1 MVVNPIG
8 KNLTHEVA
16 ENGSGLCRQ
25 NAQQYA
31 HRRLAQGSD
40 LGLAMAVISA
50 WSRRPWPLA
59 GLTFALIVNV
69 LWIVALGYALV
80 RLL

>member
-1 MVVNPIG
+1 MI
-8 KNLTHEVA
+8 HELA
-16 ENGSGLCRQ
+16 ENGLGLCRQ
-25 NAQQYA
+25 SPQQYA
-31 HRRLAQGSD
+31 HRLVARGSD

-50 WSRRPWPLA
+50 WSRRAWPLA